1 MQKISCC
8 LVVSWLLTAGTSQA
22 QPFGRAF
29 DVDSALRYCVFQATR
44 TLREQTL
51 LAQRPLMPRS
61 IPAGDSNWKYVPI
74 RDWTSGFWPGICW
87 YVYEYTRDEAWR
99 AAAANNSLALQPIAY
114 SPGFDH
120 DLGFVLYTSLGNGC
134 RLAGDTA
141 YKRILLAAADSL
153 ATLYNPRVGT
163 ILSWPAM
170 VTKMGWPHNTIIDNM
185 INLELLF
192 WAARNGGGKRL
203 YDIAVRHAET
213 TMANHFRPDG
223 SAWHVIVYDTVTG
236 KKIKGVTHQGYSDAS
251 MWARGQTWAIYGFT
265 VCFRETHRR
274 DFLALAEKAADIYL
288 RRLPADRIPFWDFD
302 DPAIP
307 VAGQTTGLRPAP
319 PRDASAAAVAA
330 SALLELSGYTK
341 DRHKGGYYRH
351 QAETM
356 LATLSSPPY
365 RSGTVNPAFLLH
377 ATGHKP
383 AGGEIDAA
391 IIYGDYYYIEALL
404 RLKHLRQQAPVLTP
418 FLSNPG

>member
-1 MQKISCC
+1 MQKLLCC
-8 LVVSWLLTAGTSQA
+8 LLVSCVLTAGA
-22 QPFGRAF
+22 QRRAF
-29 DVDSALRYCVFQATR
+29 DVDSALRYCVSQATR

-51 LAQRPLMPRS
+51 LAQHPSMPRS

-87 YVYEYTRDEAWR
+87 YVYEYTKDETWR
-99 AAAANNSLALQPIAY
+99 TAAANNSLSLEPIAY

-120 DLGFVLYTSLGNGC
+120 DLGFMLYTSFGNGY
-134 RLAGDTA
+134 RLTGDTA

-192 WAARNGGGKRL
+192 WVARNGGGKRM
-203 YDIAVRHAET
+203 YDIAVRHAGT
-213 TMANHFRPDG
+213 TLANHFRPDG

-236 KKIKGVTHQGYSDAS
+236 KKIKGVTHQGYSDGS

-265 VCFRETHRR
+265 VCFRETRR
-274 DFLALAEKAADIYL
+274 QDFLALAEKAADIYL
-288 RRLPADRIPFWDFD
+288 RRLPADRVPFWDFD

-307 VAGQTTGLRPAP
+307 NT

-330 SALLELSGYTK
+330 SALLELAGYTK
-341 DRHKGGYYRH
+341 DRQKSGYYRR
-351 QAETM
+351 QAEAM

-365 RSGTVNPAFLLH
+365 RSGLVNPAFLLH
-377 ATGHKP
+377 STGHKP

-404 RLKHLRQQAPVLTP
+404 RLKRLRQQAPVLTHGV
-418 FLSNPG
+418 SNRG